1 MYNYPHYK
9 EQDKEKLVAFMRN
22 HPFITLIGADQNGR
36 IEATQIPVLVEE
48 KEGRLFIYGHIAKKS
63 DHHSAFE
70 ENPNV
75 LALFTGAHTYVSG
88 TWYTGNPQQASTWN
102 YISIHARGQLR
113 FLDEIAL
120 IELLQKLSLHFEN
133 NDTASSTIYD
143 NLPVDYKEKLIKA
156 ILAFELEV
164 TEMDNVHKLSQ
175 NRDEKSYDNIVQQ
188 LKKQEGDAMEVG
200 DLMEKRKEQVFKL
213 NKIFLYFFP
222 SV

>member
-9 EQDKEKLVAFMRN
+9 EHDKKKILEFMQN
-22 HPFITLIGADQNGR
+22 HPFITLIGTDKSGR

-63 DHHSAFE
+63 DHHQAFE
-70 ENPNV
+70 ENPDA

-88 TWYTGNPQQASTWN
+88 TWYSGNPHQASTWN
-102 YISIHARGQLR
+102 YISIHARGQIK
-113 FLDEIAL
+113 FLDEAGL
-120 IELLQKLSLHFEN
+120 VELLKKLSLHFEN
-133 NDTASSTIYD
+133 NNLTSSTIYD
-143 NLPVDYKEKLIKA
+143 NLPGEYKEKLIKA

-188 LKKQEGDAMEVG
+188 LKQQEGDAKEIG
-200 DLMEKRKEQVFKL
+200 ELMEKRKDQVFK
-213 NKIFLYFFP
+213 
-222 SV
+222 